1 MASDQNIA
9 VTPDQAMISNNL
21 TSGTSLVTTT
31 QSPPAVT
38 RSLDLEF
45 EAEGPP
51 PGFGSITTVSSQ
63 TVVTDPF
70 LYLPSQLQ
78 SRGPGG
84 TSGNMFT
91 PATTTGAQSSR
102 LGSIPLITW
111 ANPSTIIPQTSMPQ
125 YYQLLVTS
133 SMPPLYSAALTA
145 ALSTPP
151 HQPVIMPAGIM
162 NAPVTPGN
170 QVYFPGYCYAPPYG
184 YLPSY
189 GGSTYPPQGTT
200 QGSTQSP
207 YAAYMPPWW
216 AFPASQPVYTQTPPT
231 AELVYDRGNAV
242 RPRVSPI
249 GSSNPMPDIVLGID
263 TPPVQPI
270 NVEEDKLTRPYKP
283 IDATFRSKF
292 TRRIAEAPIK
302 EKPKMPQTVGKYD
315 GLGDPDDHLNL
326 FKSAGEVACWSMPLW
341 CKMFVQTLVGAARVW
356 WDSLPTGEIDS
367 FEDLES
373 KFILQFSQQRR
384 HTKDRNE
391 LLHIRRRDNE
401 TVENFIIRFNKES
414 LAIPGV
420 TNDLACGAFLQGVND
435 DELLRTLHG
444 RDGVPPTIDEI
455 LRIAK
460 VYVIQE
466 KAVAAS
472 HAANRKKEALK
483 NQEEREHRGSRGK
496 GRGDRY
502 QRNDKADT
510 RYDRHRNSY
519 SRSEPSKPRS
529 EYPNLSKTPAEILAS
544 ENFKFNPPKLLKDN
558 PNKDTTKKQI
568 EYFVKVGKLAHLVRD
583 IKQGPPV
590 VKEENDKAAGKRPQ
604 ELNMVHADMGKG
616 AKRSFSTLEPW
627 MLATMTIEPRMEDL
641 HLTTDALIISAA
653 VGDYRMRRMLVDTG
667 SSEDIIYEHCFNRM
681 QPEDRKLLES
691 VHAPIK
697 GFTGEK
703 VDPIGQI
710 TFPVT
715 FGQELRERT
724 ILLTFLVVRA
734 ESYHNVIIGRFT
746 LGKLDAIVSTA
757 RGFMKFPTPRGI
769 ATVFRDKIGE
779 VLNTKRCRQGPTGAT
794 GPERWVLSTRHPDQM
809 VTIGDTLSP
818 EIKND
823 LKQLLRRNVDI
834 FAFEHSDM
842 TGVPRDK
849 AEHKLATLP
858 GIKPVAQGKR
868 SMAPDRKAT
877 VVKEVRKLVEAG
889 ILRETQYHTWVA
901 NLVMV
906 KKPDGTWRMCIDF
919 KDLNKACPKDA
930 YPLPEIDFKVD
941 SLVPYRYKCFLDAYK
956 GYHQIKMSKED
967 EEKTAFHTDVGIFYY
982 TKMPFGLRNAG
993 ATYQR
998 LMDKVFETQIGRNL
1012 EVYVDDLVI
1021 KSREEKQ
1028 MLEDIEETFQRL
1040 REYNIKLNPKKCSFG
1055 VEEGKFLGVVV
1066 TRDGFK
1072 ANPEKVAAIARMP
1085 SPRTLKEA
1093 QALNGRLVAINRFL
1107 ARHAEK
1113 SLPFIKT
1120 LKDCLNKKNF
1130 KRTSEAEKVL
1140 QDMKR
1145 FIEGLPMLTA
1155 PRPNEVLKMY
1165 LAAAHTAVSVVLMV
1179 KRDGRQTPI
1188 YYISRVLAG
1197 PETRYPTLEKLVLAL
1212 VHATR

>member
-1 MASDQNIA
+1 MASDQNVA
-9 VTPDQAMISNNL
+9 DQMMTNNNL
-21 TSGTSLVTTT
+21 TLGTSLAATT

-38 RSLDLEF
+38 RSLDPEF

-51 PGFGSITTVSSQ
+51 PGFDNITTVPSQ
-63 TVVTDPF
+63 TV
-70 LYLPSQLQ
+70 
-78 SRGPGG
+78 
-84 TSGNMFT
+84 
-91 PATTTGAQSSR
+91 ASR
-102 LGSIPLITW
+102 LSSVPVITS
-111 ANPSTIIPQTSMPQ
+111 ASPSTIIPQTSMPQ
-125 YYQLLVTS
+125 YYQPLTTN

-170 QVYFPGYCYAPPYG
+170 QVYFPRYCYAPPYG

-189 GGSTYPPQGTT
+189 GGSAYPLQGTA

-216 AFPASQPVYTQTPPT
+216 NLPTPQPVYTQTPPT
-231 AELVYDRGNAV
+231 AEPVYDRGNTV

-249 GSSNPMPDIVLGID
+249 GNSNPIVGTAPGMD
-263 TPPVQPI
+263 APPIQPI
-270 NVEEDKLTRPYKP
+270 NVEEDELTRPYKP

-315 GLGDPDDHLNL
+315 GLADPDDHLNL
-326 FKSAGEVACWSMPLW
+326 FKRADE
-341 CKMFVQTLVGAARVW
+341 
-356 WDSLPTGEIDS
+356 
-367 FEDLES
+367 
-373 KFILQFSQQRR
+373 FSQQRR

-483 NQEEREHRGSRGK
+483 NQEEKDHRGSKGK
-496 GRGDRY
+496 SRGDRY
-502 QRNDKADT
+502 QRNDKDA

-519 SRSEPSKPRS
+519 SRNEPSKPRS

-544 ENFKFNPPKLLKDN
+544 ENLRFNPPKPLKDN
-558 PNKDTTKKQI
+558 PNKDTSKYCEYHKGSGHDTNDCFQLKKQI
-568 EYFVKVGKLAHLVRD
+568 EYFVKAGKLAHLVRD

-590 VKEENDKAAGKRPQ
+590 VKEENDKAAGKRPR
-604 ELNMVHADMGKG
+604 ELNMVHADMGRG

-627 MLATMTIEPRMEDL
+627 MLATMTIEPHMEDL

-653 VGDYRMRRMLVDTG
+653 VGDYRMRRILVDTG

-715 FGQELRERT
+715 FGQSPRERT

-779 VLNTKRCRQGPTGAT
+779 VLSTKRCHQGPTGAT

-818 EIKND
+818 EIRND

-858 GIKPVAQGKR
+858 DVKPVAQGKR
-868 SMAPDRKAT
+868 SMAPNRRAA

-889 ILRETQYHTWVA
+889 ILRETQYHTWVS
-901 NLVMV
+901 NPVMV

-930 YPLPEIDFKVD
+930 YPLPEIDLKVD
-941 SLVPYRYKCFLDAYK
+941 SLVPYRFKCFLDAYK

-967 EEKTAFHTDVGIFYY
+967 EEKTAFHTDVGIFCY
-982 TKMPFGLRNAG
+982 TKMPL
-993 ATYQR
+993 
-998 LMDKVFETQIGRNL
+998 
-1012 EVYVDDLVI
+1012 VYGTPELPIRDSWTRCSRH
-1021 KSREEKQ
+1021 KSDEIWRS
-1028 MLEDIEETFQRL
+1028 MST
-1040 REYNIKLNPKKCSFG
+1040 
-1055 VEEGKFLGVVV
+1055 
-1066 TRDGFK
+1066 
-1072 ANPEKVAAIARMP
+1072 
-1085 SPRTLKEA
+1085 TL
-1093 QALNGRLVAINRFL
+1093 
-1107 ARHAEK
+1107 
-1113 SLPFIKT
+1113 
-1120 LKDCLNKKNF
+1120 
-1130 KRTSEAEKVL
+1130 
-1140 QDMKR
+1140 
-1145 FIEGLPMLTA
+1145 
-1155 PRPNEVLKMY
+1155 
-1165 LAAAHTAVSVVLMV
+1165 
-1179 KRDGRQTPI
+1179 
-1188 YYISRVLAG
+1188 
-1197 PETRYPTLEKLVLAL
+1197 
-1212 VHATR
+1212 